1 MSVTHETG
9 SDAALFADSLGVRY
23 GNVEA
28 LKDVSF
34 EIGRGELVGVIGP
47 NGAGKSTLFRALA
60 GFVPHSGEVF
70 LDGVCCHHRQRT
82 SIAFIPQR
90 ADLDMEFPIT
100 VGQLVLSGRR
110 RFRRWYGRPTAVD
123 RATVAASLADVDL
136 SGFENRPIGTLSG
149 GQAQRAFLAR
159 ALAQDAD
166 IVLLDEAL
174 SGVDVP
180 TTLELFDLF
189 RKLADRGV
197 TILISTHD
205 LGLARH
211 RFHRCLAING
221 TICGDGL
228 PENVLQPATLDT
240 VFGSGSRYADGS

>member
-1 MSVTHETG
+1 MPLTHVTN
-9 SDAALFADSLGVRY
+9 SKIALAAESLGVHY
-23 GNVEA
+23 GNFEA
-28 LKDVSF
+28 LHDASF

-60 GFVPHSGEVF
+60 GFVPHSGEVV

-90 ADLDMEFPIT
+90 ADLDMDFPIS

-110 RFRRWYGRPTAVD
+110 RFRRWFGRPSAADKAAVVD
-123 RATVAASLADVDL
+123 ALAEVDL
-136 SGFENRPIGTLSG
+136 DGFAQRPIGTLSG

-166 IVLLDEAL
+166 IILLDEAL

-189 RKLADRGV
+189 HKLAARDV
-197 TILISTHD
+197 TIMISTHD

-211 RFHRCLAING
+211 RFHRCIAINR

-228 PENVLQPATLDT
+228 PETVLDPATLDA
-240 VFGSGSRYADGS
+240 VFGSGSRYAELS

>member
-1 MSVTHETG
+1 MTNPTH
-9 SDAALFADSLGVRY
+9 SKIALAAESLGVHY
-23 GNVEA
+23 GTFEA
-28 LKDVSF
+28 LHDASF

-60 GFVPHSGEVF
+60 GFVPHSGEVV

-90 ADLDMEFPIT
+90 ADLDMDFPIS

-110 RFRRWYGRPTAVD
+110 RFRRWFGRPSAADKAAVVD
-123 RATVAASLADVDL
+123 ALAEVDL
-136 SGFENRPIGTLSG
+136 DGFALRPIGTLSG

-166 IVLLDEAL
+166 IILLDEAL

-189 RKLADRGV
+189 HKLAARDV
-197 TILISTHD
+197 TIMISTHD

-211 RFHRCLAING
+211 RFHRCIAINR

-228 PENVLQPATLDT
+228 PATVLDPTTLDA
-240 VFGSGSRYADGS
+240 VFGSGSRYAEMS